1 MVPAAQYP
9 YEVFRQLHGKHPSDE
24 TIRREIRRG
33 KLPNSGGGVVWH
45 VDLLAYFQLTDAQL
59 AEMLRTIPDPVEA

>member
-1 MVPAAQYP
+1 
-9 YEVFRQLHGKHPSDE
+9 VFRRLHGKHPSDE

-45 VDLLAYFQLTDAQL
+45 VDLLAYFHLTDDQL
-59 AEMLRTIPDPVEA
+59 ADMLAAIPDELVA